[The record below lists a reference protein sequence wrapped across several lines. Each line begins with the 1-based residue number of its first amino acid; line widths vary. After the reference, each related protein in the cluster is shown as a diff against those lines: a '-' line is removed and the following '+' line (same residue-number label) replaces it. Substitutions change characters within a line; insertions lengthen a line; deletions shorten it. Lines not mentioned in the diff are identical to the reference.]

1 MIMDEKRKQQVIAQV
16 ENVEAINEF
25 FTQWW
30 SVADLY
36 ESTAKVVGTLMRVIG
51 DANISTDEKKDVQDL
66 IDQHLMMIDLI
77 KPFEKQEDE
86 V

>member
-1 MIMDEKRKQQVIAQV
+1 MTKEEKQQRAIKLIDDV
-16 ENVEAINEF
+16 EEIKEF

-77 KPFEKQEDE
+77 KPFEKKGDE

>member
-1 MIMDEKRKQQVIAQV
+1 MDEKRKQQVIAQM
-16 ENVEAINEF
+16 ENVEAIKEF
-25 FTQWW
+25 FVDWW

-36 ESTAKVVGTLMRVIG
+36 ENTAKAVSTLMRVMENP
-51 DANISTDEKKDVQDL
+51 AISTDEKKDVQDL